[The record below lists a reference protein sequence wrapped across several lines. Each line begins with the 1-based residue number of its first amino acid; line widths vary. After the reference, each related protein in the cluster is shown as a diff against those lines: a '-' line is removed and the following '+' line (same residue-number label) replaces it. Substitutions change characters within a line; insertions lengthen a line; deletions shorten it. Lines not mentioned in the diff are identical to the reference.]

1 MLITTTA
8 KLNDVFRICAG
19 SLAMYLGWFRMLD
32 WHKYQQFSD
41 DIRTEAEKFFEFKLL
56 QVQQHDFKT

>member
-1 MLITTTA
+1 MRGVASAYLP
-8 KLNDVFRICAG
+8 K
-19 SLAMYLGWFRMLD
+19 YLGWFRMLD